1 MTANNHNHNPTG
13 RRTPMQ
19 PAEFPLA
26 WHQALHQGIGEERAI
41 AFESREG
48 KAKSTAVRFRRFL
61 ATLRQS
67 PGHPSAKFL
76 TIPGREVQVSVR
88 SSLLG
93 WMVVVRVVALPD
105 LASAIA
111 EDIRAGG

>member
-1 MTANNHNHNPTG
+1 MTANNHNPTG

-26 WHQALHQGIGEERAI
+26 WHTALRQGVGEECAI
-41 AFESREG
+41 AFDAREG

-61 ATLRQS
+61 ATLREH
-67 PGHPSAKFL
+67 PEHPSAKFL
-76 TIPGREVQVSVR
+76 SIPGRDVQVSVR
-88 SSLLG
+88 NSLLG
-93 WMVVVRVVALPD
+93 WMVVVRVIALPD
-105 LASAIA
+105 IASAIA